1 MVLVTETIDRAGLRF
16 LDLDALEAA
25 VRRDDPFPFLIVPG
39 FIPPGAC
46 AAIGADYPRVAG
58 PGSFPVEELRVGA
71 TFRAFLGELEG
82 PAFRRAIEKKF
93 ELDLAGRPTMVTVR
107 GEARLR
113 DGRIH
118 NDSRSKLVTVLVYMN
133 DAWEPAEGRLR
144 LLRSATDLNAVAAEV
159 PPEAGTLLVF
169 RVTENSWHG
178 HLPTSGPRRVVQL
191 NWVESDAVVRRE
203 RARHGLSARVKR
215 FLSRWH

>member
-1 MVLVTETIDRAGLRF
+1 MALAAETIDRARLRF
-16 LDLDALEAA
+16 LDLEALNTAT
-25 VRRDDPFPFLIVPG
+25 RSDDPFPYMIVPG
-39 FIPPGAC
+39 FVPAAAR
-46 AAIGADYPRVAG
+46 AAIGADFPGVAG
-58 PGSFPVEELRVGA
+58 PGSFPLEELCVGA
-71 TFRAFLGELEG
+71 TFRAFLDELEG
-82 PAFRRAIEKKF
+82 PAFRRAIEEKF
-93 ELDLAGRPTMVTVR
+93 GIDLSGRPTMVTVR

-118 NDSRSKLVTVLVYMN
+118 NDSRTKLITVLVYMN

-169 RVTENSWHG
+169 RVTDHSWHG
-178 HLPTSGPRRVVQL
+178 HLPTSGPRRAVQL
-191 NWVESDAVVRRE
+191 NWVESEAVVRRE

-215 FLSRWH
+215 FLSRWR